1 VQTAYI
7 ETKGVVV
14 RHPAAKRV
22 QSDRDLL
29 TSIAAG
35 DRSAMRAFYDRYNVQ
50 VYRFVLRLIRDA
62 SNAEDVVSEVF
73 FVVWRQAGRFEYRS
87 EVSTWVL
94 AIARYKAISVM
105 RQRQDEPLED
115 AAAHE
120 IVDEANDSQV
130 ALEKKDTAAVL
141 RGCLTRLSAEHREVI
156 DLVYYHEK
164 SVNEVAE
171 IIGVPTNTVKTRL
184 FYARQQ
190 MRKLYEQTAMATR
203 SAA

>member
-1 VQTAYI
+1 
-7 ETKGVVV
+7 
-14 RHPAAKRV
+14 
-22 QSDRDLL
+22 
-29 TSIAAG
+29 
-35 DRSAMRAFYDRYNVQ
+35 MRAFYDRYNVQ

-141 RGCLTRLSAEHREVI
+141 RGCLTRLSAKHREVI

>member
-29 TSIAAG
+29 TSIATG

-62 SNAEDVVSEVF
+62 SKAEDVVSEVF
-73 FVVWRQAGRFEYRS
+73 FVVWRRAGRFEYRS

-141 RGCLTRLSAEHREVI
+141 RGCLTRLSAKHREVI

-190 MRKLYEQTAMATR
+190 MRKLYEQTVMATR

>member
-1 VQTAYI
+1 MQIAYI
-7 ETKGVVV
+7 ETKLVVV
-14 RHPAAKRV
+14 RHPAAKRA

-29 TSIAAG
+29 TSIAVG

-62 SNAEDVVSEVF
+62 SKAEDVVSEVF

-141 RGCLTRLSAEHREVI
+141 RGCLTRLSAKHREVI

-190 MRKLYEQTAMATR
+190 MRKL
-203 SAA
+203 

>member
-50 VYRFVLRLIRDA
+50 VYLFVLRLIRDA

-141 RGCLTRLSAEHREVI
+141 RGCLTRLSAKHREVI
-156 DLVYYHEK
+156 DLVYYHKK

>member
-1 VQTAYI
+1 MQTAYI

-120 IVDEANDSQV
+120 IVDEANDFQV

-141 RGCLTRLSAEHREVI
+141 RGCLTRLSAKHREVI

-203 SAA
+203 SAT

>member
-141 RGCLTRLSAEHREVI
+141 RGCLTRLSAKHREVI

>member
-1 VQTAYI
+1 MQTAYV

-62 SNAEDVVSEVF
+62 SKAEDVVSEVF

-87 EVSTWVL
+87 KVSTWVL

-105 RQRQDEPLED
+105 QQRQDEPLED
-115 AAAHE
+115 AGVQE
-120 IVDEANDSQV
+120 IVDQANNSQV
-130 ALEKKDTAAVL
+130 ALEKKDTGAVL
-141 RGCLTRLSAEHREVI
+141 RGCLTKLSAKHREVI

-190 MRKLYEQTAMATR
+190 MRKLYEQTAVAAR

>member
-1 VQTAYI
+1 VQTAYV
-7 ETKGVVV
+7 ETKAVVV

-62 SNAEDVVSEVF
+62 SKAEDVVSEVF

-115 AAAHE
+115 AAVQG
-120 IVDEANDSQV
+120 IVDEANDSQL
-130 ALEKKDTAAVL
+130 ALEKKGTAAVL
-141 RGCLTRLSAEHREVI
+141 RGCLTKLSAKHREVI

-164 SVNEVAE
+164 SVNDVAE

-190 MRKLYEQTAMATR
+190 MRELYEQTAVATR

>member
-1 VQTAYI
+1 VQIAYI
-7 ETKGVVV
+7 ETKLVVV
-14 RHPAAKRV
+14 RHPAAKRA

-62 SNAEDVVSEVF
+62 SKAEDVVSEVF

-105 RQRQDEPLED
+105 RQRQDEPVED
-115 AAAHE
+115 AAAQE

-130 ALEKKDTAAVL
+130 ALEKKETAAVL
-141 RGCLTRLSAEHREVI
+141 RGCLTKLSAKHREVI

-190 MRKLYEQTAMATR
+190 MRKLYEQTAVPAR

>member
-1 VQTAYI
+1 MQTAYI

-141 RGCLTRLSAEHREVI
+141 RGCLTRLSAKHREVI